1 MGESKH
7 LILKEPPK
15 KLEYIKKLLNYDP
28 NQTFLEKTKKW
39 ITRKDQTRPHS
50 KSEWCE
56 ILGSTKNNTSVR
68 NFLDILIEKNVLVYE
83 DTKGQPPNEYDRY
96 KLDKKRLENVFSKD
110 PFWNWIRDISI
121 RTINNQEPNKKVVND
136 F

>member
-1 MGESKH
+1 MAETNN

-15 KLEYIKKLLNYDP
+15 NLEYTKKLLNYDP
-28 NQTFLEKTKKW
+28 KTTLLEKTKKW

-68 NFLDILIEKNVLVYE
+68 NFLDILIEENVLVYE
-83 DTKGQPPNEYDRY
+83 DTRGQPPNEYDRY
-96 KLDKKRLENVFSKD
+96 KLDKKRLEQVFSQG
-110 PFWNWIRDISI
+110 PFWNWIRDLSI
-121 RTINNQEPNKKVVND
+121 RIINNQEDDKKVVSD